1 MANADGSVV
10 IRVDA
15 DDKKAIKKL
24 DDVAKKANDVRKSLD
39 GKSILINTDVSQ
51 AEREI
56 DRLRA
61 SIGKLEEDIRVKERL
76 ALETQNAKAISPFRN
91 EQYRNQEDKA
101 TKKPNCY
108 QKVIICTSEPRR
120 LIFDYCGAISALP
133 GDVLL

>member
-24 DDVAKKANDVRKSLD
+24 DNVAKKANDVRKGLD

-76 ALETQNAKAISPFRN
+76 ALETQNAKA
-91 EQYRNQEDKA
+91 KA
-101 TKKPNCY
+101 VC
-108 QKVIICTSEPRR
+108 
-120 LIFDYCGAISALP
+120 ISARDTEHIEASH
-133 GDVLL
+133 GDLDEQDAAAL

>member
-24 DDVAKKANDVRKSLD
+24 DNVAKKANDVRKGLD

-61 SIGKLEEDIRVKERL
+61 SIGKLEEDIRVKSDLRL
-76 ALETQNAKAISPFRN
+76 RHKTL
-91 EQYRNQEDKA
+91 
-101 TKKPNCY
+101 
-108 QKVIICTSEPRR
+108 R
-120 LIFDYCGAISALP
+120 LWQG
-133 GDVLL
+133 